1 MEGSQEHIRVSKKGT
16 GIVVQG
22 IHDVAVRFSK
32 CCSPIP
38 GDEIVGFVTRG
49 RGITIHRTDCVNVI
63 NMSDED
69 RSRLIEAEWQQPEGP
84 SQEQYLAEIKVYAN
98 NRTGLLVDISR
109 IFTERKID
117 LRSIN
122 SRANKQEKATIS
134 LSFYVPG
141 KESLLSLIEKI
152 RQVDSVID
160 IERTTG

>member
-1 MEGSQEHIRVSKKGT
+1 MVIKRLN
-16 GIVVQG
+16 IL
-22 IHDVAVRFSK
+22 
-32 CCSPIP
+32 
-38 GDEIVGFVTRG
+38 
-49 RGITIHRTDCVNVI
+49 NVLLK
-63 NMSDED
+63 MVLLKL
-69 RSRLIEAEWQQPEGP
+69 RLT
-84 SQEQYLAEIKVYAN
+84 SM
-98 NRTGLLVDISR
+98 ISR

-134 LSFYVPG
+134 LSFYVPD